1 MTAKMK
7 MIMHN
12 TKVKLPRAP
21 TVRPMIDMSKLR
33 VGHDLASL
41 NTRNWKK
48 IAIRI
53 TIYKVKMIATTYQS
67 ERPQYGET
75 LHSL

>member
-33 VGHDLASL
+33 VGQDLANL
-41 NTRNWKK
+41 NTRNWKEK
-48 IAIRI
+48 
-53 TIYKVKMIATTYQS
+53 S
-67 ERPQYGET
+67 F
-75 LHSL
+75 S